1 MTITPAQ
8 LEEWK
13 RLAEAATPGEWTQ
26 RLANDGTGDRGIKAP
41 SKRNVIAECFA
52 DMDYDGE
59 RALSGCKANAAF
71 IAASRTALPALI
83 AEVERLRAEAA
94 RLEGEKSKLR
104 EALSG
109 AVQCFDNLMSDSGG
123 VYGLH
128 LNSDPTPWNEPTSD
142 NHFEDWTTEIDD
154 ARLALAETGEKP

>member
-1 MTITPAQ
+1 MTPEQ
-8 LEEWK
+8 LAAWK

-83 AEVERLRAEAA
+83 AEVERLRAEAEWRDIA
-94 RLEGEKSKLR
+94 TAPRDGTPVLVWVRNHADIAIWKHNILDGWLWNLRREG
-104 EALSG
+104 
-109 AVQCFDNLMSDSGG
+109 FFSDRWSEQ
-123 VYGLH
+123 
-128 LNSDPTPWNEPTSD
+128 PTHWRPITPPKDSTNE
-142 NHFEDWTTEIDD
+142 
-154 ARLALAETGEKP
+154 